1 LACWNINSLGVSCE
15 KKRGN
20 MPGWVPQVL
29 IPILIVI
36 VVGFG
41 SKRIPEIMPDWQTE
55 SRALKAA
62 GLKGTAD

>member
-1 LACWNINSLGVSCE
+1 
-15 KKRGN
+15 

-29 IPILIVI
+29 IPILK
-36 VVGFG
+36 VVVVAFG
-41 SKRIPEIMPDWQTE
+41 SKGIPEIMANWQTE